1 MKLSDTNISRSNQL
15 RGRAMRILV
24 TCILALCMTTALFG
38 ETIFTRDGRI
48 LEGTITEE
56 TNAYKIIKTKEGE
69 QRIPRRQ
76 ILRVLYSEE
85 YRAKVHIYLK
95 VGSPIEGHVVEET
108 GFYLYVRP
116 DLEKREE
123 VQVAKANIVMISTNP
138 LTKEDLTKRRK
149 RKKMERKEVKG
160 FTRNLGLRVGT
171 SVRFGEIFTDRPVE
185 PLKTWNWETVFFQL
199 YFYDHWYEFNL
210 TYQPPMK
217 PGTQNYNEIE
227 DAYGIE
233 GIGFEDSTDFS
244 HVYFTGYPLQFFNVN
259 LGITLGHMHHRIKW
273 IRADN
278 LNSAG
283 ANPELEYLSL
293 SYQAFTLGFTYRF
306 INRLRVGANI
316 LLPYHT
322 EMTYQSPDLGST
334 FYTLEKYKN
343 GSMVPGFSVEF
354 TAFVFQNLSISAEYY
369 FMYSNLNLS
378 SSDTTSGGELENR
391 VSYLNHRITLSV
403 GYGFNL

>member
-1 MKLSDTNISRSNQL
+1 MIPSDRNISGAIHI

-69 QRIPRRQ
+69 QRIPRGQ

-95 VGSPIEGHVVEET
+95 VGSPIEGHVVDDK
-108 GFYLYVRP
+108 GLFLVIRP

-123 VQVAKANIVMISTNP
+123 VQVAKANIVMISINP
-138 LTKEDLTKRRK
+138 LKKEDLAKRRK
-149 RKKMERKEVKG
+149 RKKMEREDVKG

-185 PLKTWNWETVFFQL
+185 PLKTWNWETVYFQL
-199 YFYDHWYEFNL
+199 YFYDHWYEFNI

-217 PGTQNYNEIE
+217 PGIQNYNEIE
-227 DAYGIE
+227 DAYGTS
-233 GIGFEDSTDFS
+233 GIYFEDSTDFS
-244 HVYFTGYPLQFFNVN
+244 NVFFTGYPLQFFNVN
-259 LGITLGHMHHRIKW
+259 LGITLGHMHHMIKW

-278 LNSAG
+278 LDSDVG
-283 ANPELEYLSL
+283 PELEYLSL
-293 SYQAFTLGFTYRF
+293 SYHAFTLGFTYRF

-322 EMTYQSPDLGST
+322 EMIYQSPNLGGGDT
-334 FYTLEKYKN
+334 TYEYFTT
-343 GSMVPGFSVEF
+343 GSMVPGFSLEF

-369 FMYSNLNLS
+369 FMYSNLTLS
-378 SSDTTSGGELENR
+378 RSNTSSGGELENR
-391 VSYLNHRITLSV
+391 VSYLNHRIALSV